1 MQLIEDDD
9 CIHEVTWDDD
19 GEYLVRLTI
28 TDGESD
34 TDTIVKTVSVLN
46 RPPEIIVEASEYSIP
61 VLSSVTFEV
70 THREDVDTNNPIAP
84 VDISWQA
91 SCEEGSTV
99 SSRCTVS
106 PTSEGDYTIQVIAMD
121 DDGET
126 VTEEVTVEV
135 TNIAPSN
142 LGAEVWLSGTRLTPD
157 SRGVY
162 TVNEGDE
169 IEIRGWAEDSP
180 NDISNLI
187 HLWKPDAENHPEI
200 QSESVGQYSSIQHV
214 YTTSEMHL
222 ATLSVTDDDGVSSE
236 PLIIAID
243 VVNIAPSIDPISN
256 PLPVAEDDEI
266 SITASV
272 WDTIGDAENLVNCF
286 DTEPDVDTNENG
298 ITDDDC
304 NIEGTKFVGSW
315 PDAQNVPSSIIFH
328 TMDDDGETASVEIPI
343 TVNNIKPDAHAM
355 VNNQNPTIGD
365 SVVLSA
371 NLTTDSIFDIENMI
385 YVWDLDVTKDSD
397 GNGNPSDD
405 EDYVGKWFV
414 WKTDTSGTISIK
426 LTASDE
432 SLSDS
437 MLITMNIEEAP
448 FSFAEAITSPIG
460 LVLIILILAGGGGF
474 VYVKSR
480 NPNDLVEAPPY
491 AKGRRKVSMDDAFD
505 NPEFDPFNK
514 KTVNKQ
520 KKERKETKLEETQD
534 LSKTEEVIQE
544 MNQNAISNDE
554 LDKQYEETRTTEMV
568 DDDVLSELL
577 DDSESSKEEE

>member
-1 MQLIEDDD
+1 
-9 CIHEVTWDDD
+9 
-19 GEYLVRLTI
+19 
-28 TDGESD
+28 
-34 TDTIVKTVSVLN
+34 
-46 RPPEIIVEASEYSIP
+46 
-61 VLSSVTFEV
+61 
-70 THREDVDTNNPIAP
+70 
-84 VDISWQA
+84 
-91 SCEEGSTV
+91 
-99 SSRCTVS
+99 
-106 PTSEGDYTIQVIAMD
+106 
-121 DDGET
+121 
-126 VTEEVTVEV
+126 
-135 TNIAPSN
+135 
-142 LGAEVWLSGTRLTPD
+142 
-157 SRGVY
+157 
-162 TVNEGDE
+162 
-169 IEIRGWAEDSP
+169 
-180 NDISNLI
+180 
-187 HLWKPDAENHPEI
+187 
-200 QSESVGQYSSIQHV
+200 
-214 YTTSEMHL
+214 MHL

-371 NLTTDSIFDIENMI
+371 NLTTDSIFDMENMI

-474 VYVKSR
+474 AYVKSR

-520 KKERKETKLEETQD
+520 KKERKETKSEEAQD
-534 LSKTEEVIQE
+534 GSKTEDVFQE
-544 MNQNAISNDE
+544 MSQNGIPSDD

-568 DDDVLSELL
+568 DEDVLSELL

>member
-1 MQLIEDDD
+1 
-9 CIHEVTWDDD
+9 
-19 GEYLVRLTI
+19 
-28 TDGESD
+28 
-34 TDTIVKTVSVLN
+34 
-46 RPPEIIVEASEYSIP
+46 
-61 VLSSVTFEV
+61 
-70 THREDVDTNNPIAP
+70 
-84 VDISWQA
+84 
-91 SCEEGSTV
+91 
-99 SSRCTVS
+99 
-106 PTSEGDYTIQVIAMD
+106 
-121 DDGET
+121 
-126 VTEEVTVEV
+126 
-135 TNIAPSN
+135 
-142 LGAEVWLSGTRLTPD
+142 
-157 SRGVY
+157 
-162 TVNEGDE
+162 
-169 IEIRGWAEDSP
+169 
-180 NDISNLI
+180 
-187 HLWKPDAENHPEI
+187 
-200 QSESVGQYSSIQHV
+200 
-214 YTTSEMHL
+214 
-222 ATLSVTDDDGVSSE
+222 
-236 PLIIAID
+236 
-243 VVNIAPSIDPISN
+243 
-256 PLPVAEDDEI
+256 
-266 SITASV
+266 
-272 WDTIGDAENLVNCF
+272 VNCF

>member
-1 MQLIEDDD
+1 
-9 CIHEVTWDDD
+9 
-19 GEYLVRLTI
+19 LTI

-34 TDTIVKTVSVLN
+34 TDTIEKTVSVLN

-266 SITASV
+266 SITAIV
-272 WDTIGDAENLVNCF
+272 RDTIGDAENLVNCF

-298 ITDDDC
+298 ITHDDC

-315 PDAQNVPSSIIFH
+315 PDSQNVPSSIIFH

-343 TVNNIKPDAHAM
+343 TVSNIKPDAHAM

-365 SVVLSA
+365 LVVLSA
-371 NLTTDSIFDIENMI
+371 NLTTDSIFDMENMI

-520 KKERKETKLEETQD
+520 KKERKETKLEDTQD